1 MDDER
6 FKTVLSDPRFDALPR
21 KERKVV
27 IDERFKDMLG
37 SEKFASKSNVDM
49 RGRCVNLKPT
59 NDLNVLYE
67 LPNDDATSDVE
78 LEEKKRIKLDLA
90 RGTGNIT
97 SSDDDSSSEWE
108 LEEAILLICENLLY
122 FRFYENIPNVIQA
135 ENETHYWGETDRDA
149 CRVEWASRRLAL
161 CNMEW
166 DRISATDIFVLISSF
181 KPPAPAAIRSV
192 TIYRSGFGEKRL
204 EEEERMGPKLAKLN
218 KPIEDT
224 EEMDE
229 KTREAM
235 RAYQL
240 ERMRYYYA
248 IIECDGVETAS
259 CLYEACDGVEF
270 ESSAI
275 RLDLRFVPDD
285 MTFESNTVK
294 EQITEEDIN
303 LNAFKPKN
311 FESAALSKSSA
322 KLTWDETDPERIK
335 AERDAFLPDANLD
348 QVQHLLAPCSSD
360 EENTEI
366 EKNVILLKEVETE
379 ASKKADSMIE
389 VTWDVETM
397 DDTILDN
404 KKKKSNEP
412 TPWEKYLEKRKAKR
426 KERKAMIADL
436 KKKQKAEIV
445 ENIAEN
451 SVKSSAKIKLKK
463 DVKNDESDYIND
475 ERFKALYSNSAFAVD
490 QSHPLFKS
498 SKLAL
503 RQAEEKQKRRANSLI
518 EDSVET
524 LANKLKRKA
533 EDVKKFK
540 KTC

>member
-1 MDDER
+1 
-6 FKTVLSDPRFDALPR
+6 
-21 KERKVV
+21 
-27 IDERFKDMLG
+27 MLR

-49 RGRCVNLKPT
+49 RGRHINLRPK

-67 LPNDDATSDVE
+67 LPNDDASSDVE
-78 LEEKKRIKLDLA
+78 LNEKKEIKIDLA

-108 LEEAILLICENLLY
+108 LEEA
-122 FRFYENIPNVIQA
+122 
-135 ENETHYWGETDRDA
+135 ENETHYWGETDKDA

-192 TIYRSGFGEKRL
+192 TIYRSDFGKKRL

-285 MTFESNTVK
+285 MTFESNAIK
-294 EQITEEDIN
+294 EQVTEEDIN

-335 AERDAFLPDANLD
+335 AERDAFLPDADLD

-360 EENTEI
+360 EESNEI
-366 EKNVILLKEVETE
+366 EKNVMLLKEVETE
-379 ASKKADSMIE
+379 VSKKADSMIE
-389 VTWDVETM
+389 VT
-397 DDTILDN
+397 
-404 KKKKSNEP
+404 
-412 TPWEKYLEKRKAKR
+412 
-426 KERKAMIADL
+426 
-436 KKKQKAEIV
+436 
-445 ENIAEN
+445 
-451 SVKSSAKIKLKK
+451 
-463 DVKNDESDYIND
+463 
-475 ERFKALYSNSAFAVD
+475 
-490 QSHPLFKS
+490 
-498 SKLAL
+498 
-503 RQAEEKQKRRANSLI
+503 
-518 EDSVET
+518 
-524 LANKLKRKA
+524 
-533 EDVKKFK
+533 
-540 KTC
+540 

>member
-108 LEEAILLICENLLY
+108 LEEAK
-122 FRFYENIPNVIQA
+122 
-135 ENETHYWGETDRDA
+135 NETHYWGETDRDA

-229 KTREAM
+229 
-235 RAYQL
+235 
-240 ERMRYYYA
+240 
-248 IIECDGVETAS
+248 
-259 CLYEACDGVEF
+259 
-270 ESSAI
+270 
-275 RLDLRFVPDD
+275 
-285 MTFESNTVK
+285 
-294 EQITEEDIN
+294 
-303 LNAFKPKN
+303 
-311 FESAALSKSSA
+311 
-322 KLTWDETDPERIK
+322 
-335 AERDAFLPDANLD
+335 
-348 QVQHLLAPCSSD
+348 
-360 EENTEI
+360 
-366 EKNVILLKEVETE
+366 
-379 ASKKADSMIE
+379 
-389 VTWDVETM
+389 
-397 DDTILDN
+397 
-404 KKKKSNEP
+404 
-412 TPWEKYLEKRKAKR
+412 
-426 KERKAMIADL
+426 
-436 KKKQKAEIV
+436 
-445 ENIAEN
+445 
-451 SVKSSAKIKLKK
+451 
-463 DVKNDESDYIND
+463 
-475 ERFKALYSNSAFAVD
+475 
-490 QSHPLFKS
+490 
-498 SKLAL
+498 
-503 RQAEEKQKRRANSLI
+503 
-518 EDSVET
+518 
-524 LANKLKRKA
+524 
-533 EDVKKFK
+533 
-540 KTC
+540 

>member
-1 MDDER
+1 MEPKKLRNKQRKNMDDER
-6 FKTVLSDPRFDALPR
+6 FKAVLSDPRFDALPR

-27 IDERFKDMLG
+27 IDERFKDMLR
-37 SEKFASKSNVDM
+37 SEKFASKSKVDM
-49 RGRCVNLKPT
+49 RGRHVSLRPK

-67 LPNDDATSDVE
+67 LSNDDGSSNVE
-78 LEEKKRIKLDLA
+78 SEEEKEIKIDLA
-90 RGTGNIT
+90 RGSGNIT

-108 LEEAILLICENLLY
+108 LEEAGK
-122 FRFYENIPNVIQA
+122 
-135 ENETHYWGETDRDA
+135 ETHYWGETDRDA
-149 CRVEWASRRLAL
+149 RRVEWASRRLAL

-192 TIYRSGFGEKRL
+192 TIYRSDFGEKRL
-204 EEEERMGPKLAKLN
+204 EEEEHMGPKLTKLN
-218 KPIEDT
+218 KPVEDT

-229 KTREAM
+229 ETREAM

-270 ESSAI
+270 ESSAM

-285 MTFESNTVK
+285 MTFENNAIK
-294 EQITEEDIN
+294 EQVTEVDIN

-335 AERDAFLPDANLD
+335 AERDAFLPDADLD
-348 QVQHLLAPCSSD
+348 QVQYLLAPCSSD
-360 EENTEI
+360 EENNEI
-366 EKNVILLKEVETE
+366 EKGVILLKEAEME
-379 ASKKADSMIE
+379 ASKKADSMME
-389 VTWDVETM
+389 VTWNVEM
-397 DDTILDN
+397 DNVVLNN
-404 KKKKSNEP
+404 KKKKCGEP
-412 TPWEKYLEKRKAKR
+412 TPWERYLEKRKAKR

-436 KKKQKAEIV
+436 KKKQKAEMT
-445 ENIAEN
+445 ENIAKN
-451 SVKSSAKIKLKK
+451 SFKSSAKIRLKK
-463 DVKNDESDYIND
+463 EVKHDELDYIDD
-475 ERFKALYSNSAFAVD
+475 ERFKALYNNSAFAVD

-498 SKLAL
+498 SKFAL
-503 RQAEEKQKRRANSLI
+503 RQAEEKQKRRASSLI
-518 EDSVET
+518 EDNVEK
-524 LANKLKRKA
+524 LANKLKKKA
-533 EDVKKFK
+533 EDVKKLK
-540 KTC
+540 KN